1 MAEPLP
7 SAPDYD
13 GAHLRHVLTSAAAS
27 LGISGFS
34 NRLNL
39 PEASIAVVILADGLG
54 EQLLARY
61 TGHARFLG
69 SAWRD
74 MDRARVLDTG
84 TPTTTSASLA
94 SLGTG
99 LSPGQHG
106 LVGYDVYSPQLQRV
120 VNMLG
125 KWDEEVIP
133 EQWQP
138 HPTVLET
145 AEAAGARVLTASRG
159 KFRTSGLTRAVLRG
173 GEHRGANRIEHRFA
187 SAAEWIDEARGGST
201 ATRSGAPQPLLVYL
215 YVDELDKT
223 GHSQGAGSADWLKM
237 LESLDSAA
245 ADFVTRLRTRF
256 GSQVSVV
263 LTADHGMVN
272 IAEEKR
278 IDISEDVELL
288 QGVSYTAGEPRF
300 VQLMSDQP
308 EAVAQR
314 WRDRWGDDA
323 WVMTK
328 AQAIDT
334 GLFGPIDGDVSGRI
348 GDVLVALR
356 GDHAIFHTERTGTDP
371 LKMIGH
377 HGSLTRAER
386 EVPLLQL

>member
-1 MAEPLP
+1 MSEPLP
-7 SAPDYD
+7 TAPDYD
-13 GAHLRHVLTSAAAS
+13 GAHLRHVLSSAAAS
-27 LGISGFS
+27 LGLSGFS

-39 PEASIAVVILADGLG
+39 PKASIAVVILADGLG

-69 SAWRD
+69 SVWRNLD
-74 MDRARVLDTG
+74 QARVLDTG
-84 TPTTTSASLA
+84 TPTTTSASLG

-99 LSPGQHG
+99 LTPGHHG
-106 LVGYDVYSPQLQRV
+106 LVGYDVYSSDLQRV

-145 AEAAGARVLTASRG
+145 AESAGARVLTASRG

-187 SAAEWIDEARGGST
+187 AAAGWIEEARGGAAASRT
-201 ATRSGAPQPLLVYL
+201 GAPQPLLVYL

-223 GHSQGAGSADWLKM
+223 GHSQGAGSPDWLKM

-245 ADFVTRLRTRF
+245 AAFVSRLRKRY
-256 GSQVSVV
+256 GSQVSVT

-272 IAEEKR
+272 IAEENR
-278 IDISEDVELL
+278 IDISEDAELL
-288 QGVSYTAGEPRF
+288 QGVSHTAGEPRF
-300 VQLMSDQP
+300 LQLRTSEP
-308 EAVAQR
+308 KAVAAR
-314 WRDRWGDDA
+314 WQARWGEGA

-328 AQAIDT
+328 DQAVDA
-334 GLFGPIDGDVSGRI
+334 GLFGALDSEVSSRI

-356 GDHAIFHTERTGTDP
+356 GDYAIFHTDRTGTDP

-377 HGSLTRAER
+377 HGSLTKAER